1 MPRLCLLAVISLY
14 IINGCASADDKRK
27 CSDAADSY
35 PNLIELK
42 KPSGSSLQTGKVY
55 IDSIKQVTTESKEA
69 LLIAGKL
76 ADGCTYLQSVNHRVE
91 DHTLIL
97 ELSTWRDTE
106 AMCTQA
112 LVPFS
117 YIYGELNSEGIAT
130 YSQATVNGKT
140 YSF

>member
-1 MPRLCLLAVISLY
+1 MLRLCLLAVISLFV
-14 IINGCASADDKRK
+14 IDGCASADNKKKR
-27 CSDAADSY
+27 SDTADSY
-35 PNLIELK
+35 PDLIELK
-42 KPSGSSLQTGKVY
+42 KPSRNARQTGKVY
-55 IDSIKQVTTESKEA
+55 IDSVKQITTESKEA

-76 ADGCTYLQSVNHRVE
+76 ADGCTHLQSVHHRVE

-117 YIYGELNSEGIAT
+117 FIYEELDSEEITT
-130 YSQATVNGKT
+130 YSQATVNGNI

>member
-1 MPRLCLLAVISLY
+1 MPRFCLLAVISLFM
-14 IINGCASADDKRK
+14 IGGCASADNKKKR
-27 CSDAADSY
+27 SDTADSY
-35 PNLIELK
+35 SNRIELK
-42 KPSGSSLQTGKVY
+42 KPSGNSLQTGKVY
-55 IDSIKQVTTESKEA
+55 IDSVTQVTTKSKEA

-76 ADGCTYLQSVNHRVE
+76 ADGCTHLQSVNHRTE

-97 ELSTWRDTE
+97 ELSTWRDAE

-117 YIYGELNSEGIAT
+117 FIYEKLDAEELTT